1 MSICLLCYAFPF
13 YVSAI
18 TLARSELY
26 PLSDLSCS
34 YVSFLLI
41 SPRFFFPTTLLLC
54 DLFVFYYFFVIL
66 FSMSLC
72 PDANGVS
79 RHWVFVCV

>member
-18 TLARSELY
+18 TLARSELSPY
-26 PLSDLSCS
+26 FPHLICLVVMYLSPTLPLFFSLPLRPLS
-34 YVSFLLI
+34 V
-41 SPRFFFPTTLLLC
+41 FP
-54 DLFVFYYFFVIL
+54 LFIL

-72 PDANGVS
+72 PYAIGVFFPP
-79 RHWVFVCV
+79 WVFVCV